1 MSDEQNANQPQKQST
16 ASMPIV
22 LGLALVVIAT
32 INEGPLRWVLY
43 TVALGMLVY
52 AVILAR
58 KSKRREG
65 A

>member
-1 MSDEQNANQPQKQST
+1 
-16 ASMPIV
+16 MPIV